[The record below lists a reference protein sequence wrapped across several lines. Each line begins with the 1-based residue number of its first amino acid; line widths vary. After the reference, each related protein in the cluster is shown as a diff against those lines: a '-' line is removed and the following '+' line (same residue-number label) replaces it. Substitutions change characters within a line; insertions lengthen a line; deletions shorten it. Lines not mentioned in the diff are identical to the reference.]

1 MRITAQM
8 DENDYTCNRVEEVIS
23 TLKSLTLKGDCVD
36 GETMQYILERVGME
50 DQMLRQLI
58 MSNPE
63 SDTKDILE
71 EKIELSNQRLASK

>member
-1 MRITAQM
+1 MTNLHIQ
-8 DENDYTCNRVEEVIS
+8 RVHQVIDI
-23 TLKSLTLKGDCVD
+23 LREINVD
-36 GETMQYILERVGME
+36 GETMQYIIEKVGMT

-71 EKIELSNQRLASK
+71 EKIDLSNLRLASK